1 MENVSQTSLGAASS
15 VTRTGP
21 LDMGQRNTHLG
32 LLLGRVVR
40 LLRHPRNMRDQTA
53 VEPEPEPGF
62 ICTKVEQHALV
73 KWASEKHG
81 SFITNGKSRRFQKIS
96 QCMDIPPA
104 AHTIRNRIIGQEG
117 LNECRAPRL
126 GDFVSHISDGGQ
138 IQSHTD
144 PNAEGL
150 IHIRFNVFLQLPV
163 QGGRPI
169 YGGTRLDPL
178 ERSYL
183 PCVAGRDPHT
193 CEMVVGPM
201 ARIALSFGFL
211 VTQEWLVNRGV

>member
-1 MENVSQTSLGAASS
+1 MRGFIGNPYRA
-15 VTRTGP
+15 
-21 LDMGQRNTHLG
+21 LDMGQRNTPLG
-32 LLLGRVVR
+32 LLVGRVVR
-40 LLRHPRNMRDQTA
+40 LLRRPRNMRDQMTA
-53 VEPEPEPGF
+53 EPEPEAGF
-62 ICTKVEQHALV
+62 ICTKVEQRALV

-81 SFITNGKSRRFQKIS
+81 SFLINGKSRRFQKLILCS
-96 QCMDIPPA
+96 DIPPA
-104 AHTIRNRIIGQEG
+104 AHIIRNRIIGQEG
-117 LNECRAPRL
+117 LNEFRAPRL

-144 PNAEGL
+144 PNADDL
-150 IHIRFNVFLQLPV
+150 IHVRFNVFLQLPV
-163 QGGRPI
+163 RGGRPI

-193 CEMVVGPM
+193 CEMVVGAK
-201 ARIALSFGFL
+201 ARIVLSFGFL